1 MPEAAGGPPAHPG
14 RSPHRSLSGRRAAV
28 TGGGRGI
35 GRATALRLAQLGA
48 DIAVIAR
55 TRSQIETVAG
65 EVERHGVRGLAVPAD
80 LTTYAACRQ
89 AIETVERTLG
99 GVEILVNNAGWTLTS
114 PFLEE
119 TEGYWRRV
127 VDSNLWSAIFC
138 SRAALEWMTGH
149 GGGVIVNVAS
159 DAGRV
164 GTAGETVYA
173 AAKGGVIAFTRS
185 LAREAA
191 SRGIRVNCVSPG
203 PTETEVLAENRGDPA
218 QAGRIERMIRL
229 IPMRRVAQPDEVAEA
244 VAFFC
249 TDASRYIT
257 GQVLSVS
264 GGLTMV

>member
-1 MPEAAGGPPAHPG
+1 MPEAPTP
-14 RSPHRSLSGRRAAV
+14 LTGRRAAV

-35 GRATALRLAQLGA
+35 GRATALRLAELGA
-48 DIAVIAR
+48 DVAVIAR
-55 TRSQIETVAG
+55 TGAQLDTVAR
-65 EVERHGVRGLAVPAD
+65 EIERLGVHGVAVSAD
-80 LTTYAACRQ
+80 LTTYAACRE
-89 AIETVERTLG
+89 AIETVQSLLG
-99 GVEILVNNAGWTLTS
+99 GIDILVNNAGWTLTS

-119 TEGYWRRV
+119 NEAYWRRV
-127 VDSNLWSAIFC
+127 VDSNLWSTIFC
-138 SRAALEWMTGH
+138 SRVALEWMAGH

-173 AAKGGVIAFTRS
+173 AAKGGIIAFTRS
-185 LAREAA
+185 LARETA
-191 SRGIRVNCVSPG
+191 SRQVRVNCVSPG
-203 PTETEVLAENRGDPA
+203 PTETEVLAENRADPA
-218 QAGRIERMIRL
+218 RAGLIDRMIRL
-229 IPMRRVAQPDEVAEA
+229 IPMRRVGQPDEIADA

>member
-1 MPEAAGGPPAHPG
+1 MPEAP
-14 RSPHRSLSGRRAAV
+14 RRTLSGRRAAI

-35 GRATALRLAQLGA
+35 GRATALRLAELGA
-48 DIAVIAR
+48 DVAVIAR
-55 TRSQIETVAG
+55 TQTQLDAVAR
-65 EVERHGVRGLAVPAD
+65 EIDRRGVRGLAVAAD
-80 LTTYAACRQ
+80 LTTYSACRE
-89 AIETVERTLG
+89 AIHTVQRALG
-99 GVEILVNNAGWTLTS
+99 GIDILVNNAGWTLTS

-119 TEGYWRRV
+119 TDAYWHRV
-127 VDSNLWSAIFC
+127 VDSNLWSTIYC

-164 GTAGETVYA
+164 GTSGETVYA

-191 SRGIRVNCVSPG
+191 SRGVRVNCVSPG

-218 QAGRIERMIRL
+218 QAGRIDRMIRL
-229 IPMRRVAQPDEVAEA
+229 IPMRRVAQPEEIADA

-249 TDASRYIT
+249 SDASRYVT

>member
-1 MPEAAGGPPAHPG
+1 VPEAPLA
-14 RSPHRSLSGRRAAV
+14 GRRAAV

-35 GRATALRLAQLGA
+35 GRATALRLASLGA
-48 DIAVIAR
+48 DVAVIAR
-55 TRSQIETVAG
+55 TADQVEAVAREIEG
-65 EVERHGVRGLAVPAD
+65 RGVRGLAVPAD
-80 LTTYAACRQ
+80 LAANAACRR
-89 AIETVERTLG
+89 AIETVEQRFG
-99 GVEILVNNAGWTLTS
+99 GLDILVNNAGWTLTS

-119 TEGYWRRV
+119 TEEYWRRV
-127 VDSNLWSAIFC
+127 VDSNLWSTIFC
-138 SRAALEWMTGH
+138 SRAALEWMAEH

-164 GTAGETVYA
+164 GTSGETVYA

-191 SRGIRVNCVSPG
+191 ARGVRVNCVSPG
-203 PTETEVLAENRGDPA
+203 PTETAVLSENRGDPA
-218 QAGRIERMIRL
+218 QAGKIERMIRL
-229 IPMRRVAQPDEVAEA
+229 IPMRRVARPEEIADA

>member
-1 MPEAAGGPPAHPG
+1 VAAA
-14 RSPHRSLSGRRAAV
+14 RALAGRRAAV

-55 TRSQIETVAG
+55 TQAQIDAVAR
-65 EVERHGVRGLAVPAD
+65 EVEQAGVRGLAVPAD
-80 LTTYAACRQ
+80 LTTSHGCRT
-89 AIETVERTLG
+89 AIDAVRQRLG
-99 GVEILVNNAGWTLTS
+99 GIDILVNNAGWTLTS

-119 TEGYWRRV
+119 TEEYWRRV
-127 VDSNLWSAIFC
+127 VDSNLWSTIFC
-138 SRAALEWMTGH
+138 SRAALEWMAEH

-164 GTAGETVYA
+164 GTSGETVYA

-191 SRGIRVNCVSPG
+191 ARHVRVNCVSPG

-218 QAGRIERMIRL
+218 QAGRIDRMIRL
-229 IPMRRVAQPDEVAEA
+229 IPMRRVAQPEEIADA
-244 VAFFC
+244 VAFFAS
-249 TDASRYIT
+249 DASRYIT

>member
-1 MPEAAGGPPAHPG
+1 VAAA
-14 RSPHRSLSGRRAAV
+14 RALAGRRAAV

-48 DIAVIAR
+48 DVAVIAR
-55 TRSQIETVAG
+55 TQAQIDAVAR
-65 EVERHGVRGLAVPAD
+65 EVEQAGVRALAVPVD
-80 LTTYAACRQ
+80 LTTSHGCRT
-89 AIETVERTLG
+89 AIDAVRQRLG
-99 GVEILVNNAGWTLTS
+99 GIDILVNNAGWTLTS

-119 TEGYWRRV
+119 TEAYWRRV
-127 VDSNLWSAIFC
+127 VDSNLWSTIFC
-138 SRAALEWMTGH
+138 SRAALEWMAEH

-164 GTAGETVYA
+164 GTSGETVYA

-191 SRGIRVNCVSPG
+191 AHRVRVNCVSPG

-218 QAGRIERMIRL
+218 QAGRIDRMIRL
-229 IPMRRVAQPDEVAEA
+229 IPMRRVAQPEEIADA
-244 VAFFC
+244 VAFFAS
-249 TDASRYIT
+249 DASRYIT

>member
-1 MPEAAGGPPAHPG
+1 MPEAPRRP
-14 RSPHRSLSGRRAAV
+14 LSGRRAAV

-35 GRATALRLAQLGA
+35 GRATALRLAELGA
-48 DIAVIAR
+48 DVAAIAR
-55 TRSQIETVAG
+55 TQTQLDAVAREIEQ
-65 EVERHGVRGLAVPAD
+65 RGVRGLAVGAD
-80 LTTYAACRQ
+80 LTTYPACRE
-89 AIETVERTLG
+89 AIHTVQRALG
-99 GVEILVNNAGWTLTS
+99 GIEILVNNAGWTLTS

-119 TEGYWRRV
+119 AEAYWHRV
-127 VDSNLWSAIFC
+127 VDSNLWSTIYC
-138 SRAALEWMTGH
+138 SRAALEWMAEH
-149 GGGVIVNVAS
+149 GGGAIVNVAS

-164 GTAGETVYA
+164 GTSGETVYA

-191 SRGIRVNCVSPG
+191 SRGVRVNCVSPG

-218 QAGRIERMIRL
+218 QAGRIDRMIRL
-229 IPMRRVAQPDEVAEA
+229 IPMRRVAQPEEIADA

-249 TDASRYIT
+249 SDASRYVT

>member
-1 MPEAAGGPPAHPG
+1 MSG
-14 RSPHRSLSGRRAAV
+14 SLAGRRAAV

-48 DIAVIAR
+48 DVAVIAR
-55 TRSQIETVAG
+55 TRDQLEAAVRDIA
-65 EVERHGVRGLAVPAD
+65 RHGVRGLAVPAD
-80 LTTYAACRQ
+80 LTTYDACRE
-89 AIETVERTLG
+89 AIQTVRQTLG
-99 GVEILVNNAGWTLTS
+99 GVDILVNNAGWTLTS

-119 TEGYWRRV
+119 TEAYWRRV
-127 VDSNLWSAIFC
+127 VDSNLWSTIFC
-138 SRAALEWMTGH
+138 SRAALEWMADH
-149 GGGVIVNVAS
+149 GGGAIVNVAS

-164 GTAGETVYA
+164 GTSGETVYS

-185 LAREAA
+185 LAREVA
-191 SRGIRVNCVSPG
+191 SRQIRVNCVSPG

-218 QAGRIERMIRL
+218 QTGRIERMIRL
-229 IPMRRVAQPDEVAEA
+229 IPMRRVAQPDEIAEA

-249 TDASRYIT
+249 SDASRYIT